1 MSEEPCCVC
10 GEWTTMTRLLD
21 ITLLRADIRR
31 KHIAGML
38 SEKHI
43 CGKCVSRCDGCKKVV
58 IYQQKKVTKGLCEMC
73 VPKKKK

>member
-10 GEWTTMTRLLD
+10 GEWTTGTRLLD
-21 ITLLRADIRR
+21 VTLLRADIRR

-38 SEKHI
+38 DEKHI

-58 IYQQKKVTKGLCEMC
+58 IYQQKKVAKGLCAIC
-73 VPKKKK
+73 SVGKK